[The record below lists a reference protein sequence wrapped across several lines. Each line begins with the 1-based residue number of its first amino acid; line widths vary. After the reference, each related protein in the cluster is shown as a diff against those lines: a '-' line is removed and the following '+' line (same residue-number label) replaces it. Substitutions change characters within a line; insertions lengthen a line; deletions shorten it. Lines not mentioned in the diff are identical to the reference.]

1 MNLELLNLLKNSDD
15 YISGEEI
22 SKKFNVSRSAIWKQ
36 INTLKNA
43 GYIID
48 GISKKGYKL
57 ISCPDL
63 IIKEEIINN
72 LNTKIIGKHINYYS
86 EIDSTNNIAKKLAS
100 ESIDGTTII
109 AEIQNAGKGRLGRIW
124 TSPKGGIWT
133 SIILK
138 PNIEPINANKVTQVA
153 AAALI
158 NVLKSL
164 NIESKIKWPND
175 IYINN
180 KKFAGILT
188 EMKCDM
194 DRVHY
199 LVVGVGMNI
208 NIPLEN
214 LPEEIRSIATSL
226 MIETGE
232 TFNRNHILIK
242 FYNEFEKLYLALV
255 NNNDFSTSLNICRD
269 NSIILNKDAYLIT
282 HNNKEKV
289 HCIGID
295 DNGMLII
302 KDSLGNTKTVLSGE
316 ITFHME

>member
-1 MNLELLNLLKNSDD
+1 M
-15 YISGEEI
+15 
-22 SKKFNVSRSAIWKQ
+22 
-36 INTLKNA
+36 
-43 GYIID
+43 
-48 GISKKGYKL
+48 
-57 ISCPDL
+57 
-63 IIKEEIINN
+63 
-72 LNTKIIGKHINYYS
+72 
-86 EIDSTNNIAKKLAS
+86 
-100 ESIDGTTII
+100 
-109 AEIQNAGKGRLGRIW
+109 
-124 TSPKGGIWT
+124 
-133 SIILK
+133 
-138 PNIEPINANKVTQVA
+138 
-153 AAALI
+153 
-158 NVLKSL
+158 LKSL

>member
-86 EIDSTNNIAKKLAS
+86 EIDSTNNMAKKLAS
-100 ESIDGTTII
+100 ESTDGTTII